1 MNTTVQVTKEDI
13 VMHEIDTLVS
23 HYQDALSRI
32 TDKECVVDTFQL
44 GIIYVVVLRAGRIFK
59 TLNFN
64 LQELNEE
71 AN

>member
-23 HYQDALSRI
+23 HYQDALARV
-32 TDKECVVDTFQL
+32 TDSECVVDTFQL
-44 GIIYVVVLRAGRIFK
+44 GIIYVVTLRAGRIFK

-64 LQELNEE
+64 LQELTEE
-71 AN
+71 TN

>member
-1 MNTTVQVTKEDI
+1 MDTTVQVTKEDI
-13 VMHEIDTLVS
+13 IMHEIDTLVS
-23 HYQDALSRI
+23 HYQDALARI